1 MVFITDSLKN
11 VPIQSENYA
20 TGYTLSILF
29 YDKII
34 LEVREMVEVATLED
48 ERIRNEIQYIGLRIA
63 YFRKMRNLTQA
74 KLAELVSI
82 NKNYLSHI
90 ESGSSSKVISLPLLI
105 KISKA
110 LDVKL
115 SILVD
120 MEEIDSP
127 KDELRREF
135 NEMRAMFDEI
145 KKFNADLDKIIS
157 DIEKFNPN
165 F

>member
-1 MVFITDSLKN
+1 M
-11 VPIQSENYA
+11 P
-20 TGYTLSILF
+20 
-29 YDKII
+29 
-34 LEVREMVEVATLED
+34 EVATLED
-48 ERIRNEIQYIGLRIA
+48 EKVRTEIQYIGLRIA

-90 ESGSSSKVISLPLLI
+90 ESGSSFKVISLPLLI

>member
-1 MVFITDSLKN
+1 M
-11 VPIQSENYA
+11 SE
-20 TGYTLSILF
+20 T
-29 YDKII
+29 
-34 LEVREMVEVATLED
+34 ATLED
-48 ERIRNEIQYIGLRIA
+48 EKIRDEIQYIGLRIA

-74 KLAELVSI
+74 KLAEIVSI

-90 ESGSSSKVISLPLLI
+90 ESGSTFKVISLPLLI

-120 MEEIDSP
+120 LEEIDSP
-127 KDELRREF
+127 KDEIRKELDEMKAIF
-135 NEMRAMFDEI
+135 TELKKLNE
-145 KKFNADLDKIIS
+145 DLDKAMS
-157 DIEKFNPN
+157 DMDKAEQKRIDDEFQRIMGDINEFDKN

>member
-1 MVFITDSLKN
+1 MPET
-11 VPIQSENYA
+11 A
-20 TGYTLSILF
+20 TS
-29 YDKII
+29 
-34 LEVREMVEVATLED
+34 ED
-48 ERIRNEIQYIGLRIA
+48 EIVRNEIQYIGLRIA

-90 ESGSSSKVISLPLLI
+90 ESGSSFKVISLPLLI

-120 MEEIDSP
+120 LEEIYSP
-127 KDELRREF
+127 KDEIRRELD
-135 NEMRAMFDEI
+135 EMRAIFAEL
-145 KKFNADLDKIIS
+145 KKLNADLDKAMADLNKAENKKIDNEFEKLMS
-157 DIEKFNPN
+157 NIEKFDAT

>member
-1 MVFITDSLKN
+1 MPET
-11 VPIQSENYA
+11 A
-20 TGYTLSILF
+20 TS
-29 YDKII
+29 
-34 LEVREMVEVATLED
+34 ED
-48 ERIRNEIQYIGLRIA
+48 EIVRNEIQYIGLRIA

-90 ESGSSSKVISLPLLI
+90 ESGSSFKVISLPLLI

-120 MEEIDSP
+120 LEEIYSP
-127 KDELRREF
+127 KDEIRRELD
-135 NEMRAMFDEI
+135 EMRAIFAEL
-145 KKFNADLDKIIS
+145 KKLNADLDKAMADLNKAENKKIDNEFEKIIN
-157 DIEKFNPN
+157 DIEKLDTTF
-165 F
+165 

>member
-1 MVFITDSLKN
+1 MAETTT
-11 VPIQSENYA
+11 PEQE
-20 TGYTLSILF
+20 
-29 YDKII
+29 
-34 LEVREMVEVATLED
+34 E
-48 ERIRNEIQYIGLRIA
+48 IRYIGLRIA

-90 ESGSSSKVISLPLLI
+90 ESGSSFKVVSLPLLI

-115 SILVD
+115 SMLVD
-120 MEEIDSP
+120 FGEMDKT
-127 KDELRREF
+127 KDDLRREF
-135 NEMRAMFDEI
+135 DEMRAMFDEI
-145 KKFNADLDKIIS
+145 KKFNADLDKAIS

>member
-1 MVFITDSLKN
+1 M
-11 VPIQSENYA
+11 SE
-20 TGYTLSILF
+20 T
-29 YDKII
+29 
-34 LEVREMVEVATLED
+34 ATLED
-48 ERIRNEIQYIGLRIA
+48 ERIRDEIQYIGLRIA

-74 KLAELVSI
+74 KLAEIVSI

-90 ESGSSSKVISLPLLI
+90 ESGSTFKVISLPLLI

-120 MEEIDSP
+120 LEEIDSP
-127 KDELRREF
+127 KDEIRKELDEMKAIF
-135 NEMRAMFDEI
+135 TELKKLNE
-145 KKFNADLDKIIS
+145 DLDKAMS
-157 DIEKFNPN
+157 DMDKAEQKRIDDEFQRIMGDINEFDKN

>member
-1 MVFITDSLKN
+1 M
-11 VPIQSENYA
+11 SE
-20 TGYTLSILF
+20 T
-29 YDKII
+29 
-34 LEVREMVEVATLED
+34 ATLED
-48 ERIRNEIQYIGLRIA
+48 EKIRDEIQYIGLRIA

-74 KLAELVSI
+74 KLAEIVSI

-90 ESGSSSKVISLPLLI
+90 ESGSTFKVISLPLLI

-120 MEEIDSP
+120 LEEIDSP
-127 KDELRREF
+127 KDEIRKELD
-135 NEMRAMFDEI
+135 EMRAIFTEL
-145 KKFNADLDKIIS
+145 KKLNEDLDKAMS
-157 DIEKFNPN
+157 DMDKAEQKRIDDEFQRIMGDINEFDKN